1 MVRKSYLLMLII
13 LFSSCL
19 SKTKDYRKFTVVD
32 FSKKRIDTL
41 IPYKNKTYVSFVIKV
56 KGYTNDT
63 VKIKRI
69 GYFDIILS
77 GQLDTIINYDYYGS
91 HNIKCVFDP
100 YKATEGKL
108 KIEYSL

>member
-1 MVRKSYLLMLII
+1 MKKFTILII
-13 LFSSCL
+13 IGFVFISCNN
-19 SKTKDYRKFTVVD
+19 KDYRKFTVVD

-69 GYFDIILS
+69 GFFDIKLS

>member
-1 MVRKSYLLMLII
+1 MKRITILII
-13 LFSSCL
+13 IGFVFISSNN
-19 SKTKDYRKFTVVD
+19 KDYRKFTVVD

>member
-1 MVRKSYLLMLII
+1 MKRFTILII
-13 LFSSCL
+13 IGFVFFSCNN
-19 SKTKDYRKFTVVD
+19 KDYRKFTVVD